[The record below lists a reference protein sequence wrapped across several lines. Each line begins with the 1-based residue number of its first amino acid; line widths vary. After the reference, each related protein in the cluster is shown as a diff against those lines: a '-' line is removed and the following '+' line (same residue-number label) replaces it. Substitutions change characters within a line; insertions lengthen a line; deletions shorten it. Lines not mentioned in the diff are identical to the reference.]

1 MTGKKN
7 NLEITQMFIFCKMDK
22 IHFGIF
28 IQWKYYSAIK
38 MYELQL
44 HLIKDEFSEHNIGL
58 QKQIIAEYI

>member
-1 MTGKKN
+1 
-7 NLEITQMFIFCKMDK
+7 MFIFCKMDK